1 MPHPNLCRPRA
12 GLALAGLTLASMA
25 ATGRPAQAVDAARVN
40 GLCLAGFN
48 TAMAAA
54 GKTAPAGMAEFTCN
68 CFSERLQQGQ
78 SIDQARVAC
87 RSAAAQRFT
96 VP

>member
-1 MPHPNLCRPRA
+1 MSHSFLRCS
-12 GLALAGLTLASMA
+12 LAGVVVA
-25 ATGRPAQAVDAARVN
+25 AAVGALPTARAFDAGRVN
-40 GLCLAGFN
+40 AFCLAGFN